1 MDCSGRGREDGGR
14 SLGDASSGIRGVPKA
29 DTLLVPPQDNAV
41 MATTSAFVVEPGEEI
56 GKCSIIRPCQ
66 FKKPLNG
73 RDKVQGSCW
82 KQQKRAIA
90 FADEE

>member
-56 GKCSIIRPCQ
+56 GKCSIVLPQKTTKSRRVVKGGGQ
-66 FKKPLNG
+66 G
-73 RDKVQGSCW
+73 RSAGPFRLLEQ
-82 KQQKRAIA
+82 
-90 FADEE
+90 